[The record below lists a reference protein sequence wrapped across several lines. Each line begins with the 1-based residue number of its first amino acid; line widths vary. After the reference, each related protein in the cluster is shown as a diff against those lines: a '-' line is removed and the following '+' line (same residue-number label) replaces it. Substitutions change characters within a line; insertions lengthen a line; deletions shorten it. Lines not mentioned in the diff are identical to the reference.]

1 MILASIL
8 TSIAL
13 VLAAPSQERQH
24 EIQDLSNSLFDNID
38 LASFADPEA
47 PLYDLHQLD
56 FEEIDYISP
65 AVFEF
70 ESQEEDYQDQEGHW
84 ELAGYQLIDMPYYEL
99 EGGSIMSVEEYEN
112 SEEQDYNSKL
122 DLENYTDEMDNSRIA
137 SSQAA
142 SRAGRFFKKVWKGV
156 KKVAKVALP
165 IMKFIPGPIGLA
177 ARAISYGCNDY

>member
-8 TSIAL
+8 SSIAL
-13 VLAAPSQERQH
+13 VLGAPSQSRPYEV
-24 EIQDLSNSLFDNID
+24 QDLSNALFDNID

-47 PLYDLHQLD
+47 PLFDLHQLN

-84 ELAGYQLIDMPYYEL
+84 ELAGYQLIDLPYYEL
-99 EGGSIMSVEEYEN
+99 EDGSIMSVEEYEN
-112 SEEQDYNSKL
+112 SEEQNYNEL
-122 DLENYTDEMDNSRIA
+122 DLQNYTDEMDNYRIA

-142 SRAGRFFKKVWKGV
+142 SRAGRFFKKVWRGV

-177 ARAISYGCNDY
+177 ARAISYGCKCF